1 MFDDGEEDTTG
12 GSEREDMED
21 MDIGD
26 SPWKP
31 LKQPNKEETQK
42 KRSFQVP
49 ASWSCGRTKE
59 HSSVLMDVCWEIRE
73 QR

>member
-31 LKQPNKEETQK
+31 LK
-42 KRSFQVP
+42 
-49 ASWSCGRTKE
+49 AAA
-59 HSSVLMDVCWEIRE
+59 
-73 QR
+73 

>member
-12 GSEREDMED
+12 GSEREHMED

-31 LKQPNKEETQK
+31 LK
-42 KRSFQVP
+42 
-49 ASWSCGRTKE
+49 AAA
-59 HSSVLMDVCWEIRE
+59 
-73 QR
+73 